1 MVRSEAR
8 RFLLAGLCV
17 ALAAT
22 SGCVPEKGRH
32 DRPAVPAYAKPPR
45 SFADVLAPA
54 GDRPV
59 QAAEH
64 SVSVSRGAA
73 SSVVSDD
80 LGKGVVLRDGAVTLT
95 ARTAGGGTGGT
106 AAEGVVVFRDA
117 VAGTDIAEQVLA
129 PQAARI
135 FYVVKSAAAPV
146 AFDTTVAGATAQ
158 PAGGGVVLKAKDTT
172 VGAIPP
178 SWAYDA
184 DGRLV
189 ASHYEVHGDTVR
201 LVVEHR
207 TAGVAYPVVADPPFI
222 LGAGGRLV
230 GAQLLGGAFEWVA
243 VAAITWGVVKFDAN
257 GCLTLST
264 FASCAL
270 HPLQHDWSNKAAPKA
285 SQFDA
290 KMPGVRGARLP
301 DAQARLNQ
309 LGLRNVHLVDDTG
322 QDRRVLDPK
331 NWVVAAQA
339 PAAGTTVHA
348 NTELTLRV
356 RRPSDGEG
364 GTGGTGDGGTVPDVR
379 CMNLQEA
386 QDRLRDAG
394 YRTSSKDHTTQGRHQ
409 VLDRNWLVVAQSPK
423 PGTAAGKGTQVV
435 MEVVKYGEPTGSS
448 GCES

>member
-1 MVRSEAR
+1 MGRSERR
-8 RFLLAGLCV
+8 RFLSVVVCM

-22 SGCVPEKGRH
+22 GACTPRT
-32 DRPAVPAYAKPPR
+32 DREGPAAVPAYAKPPR
-45 SFADVLAPA
+45 SFADVLDQS

-59 QAAEH
+59 KAGEH
-64 SVSVSRGAA
+64 SLSMSH
-73 SSVVSDD
+73 SSTSSLVTDD
-80 LGKGVVLRDGAVTLT
+80 LDQGVVLRDGAVTLT
-95 ARTAGGGTGGT
+95 ARSTGSGTGGT
-106 AAEGVVVFRDA
+106 AAQGVVVFRDA
-117 VAGTDIAEQVLA
+117 VHGTDVAEQVLA
-129 PQAARI
+129 PEAARI

-158 PAGGGVVLKAKDTT
+158 PAGGGVVLAAKGRT

-184 DGRLV
+184 GGKLV

-201 LVVEHR
+201 LIVEHR

-230 GAQLLGGAFEWVA
+230 GAQLLGGVFEWAA

-290 KMPGVRGARLP
+290 KMPGLKGARLP
-301 DAQARLNQ
+301 DAQTRLNR

-331 NWVVAAQA
+331 NWVVAAQS
-339 PAAGTTVHA
+339 PAEGTTVHA

-356 RRPSDGEG
+356 RKPSDGEG
-364 GTGGTGDGGTVPDVR
+364 GAAGGGTVPDVL

-386 QDRLRDAG
+386 QDELRAAG
-394 YRTSSKDHTTQGRHQ
+394 YRTTSEDHTTQGRRQ

-423 PGTAAGKGTQVV
+423 AGTPAEKGTQVV
-435 MEVVKYGEPTGSS
+435 MEVVKYGEPTGPS
-448 GCES
+448 GCRS